1 MRSSPPTSSSDDQDS
16 SQEEGSTSRVNRQRI
31 HPDQA
36 RDRFF
41 PSRLEATGVDFSD
54 RISSQSK
61 SYHVRKSRPRR
72 KGSTR
77 AGESADSSDEE
88 GETLAR
94 RIARLKREVEEVQ
107 SEIANAETVKENSKS
122 LGVSETAT
130 AGDMDSIAKLS
141 SILTTLKGHQL
152 KPAPPTHNLDLVV
165 TVTPKAKQEPSQS
178 PSSPLPTNTQTAI
191 DTTRVLTKAVALESR
206 LSALEATLGI
216 PSTLLPPSSS
226 PLTSLTRSNKPIL
239 THLDTLEAHMTTLST
254 TTLPTLESLKS
265 QIDALS
271 TSAARLAEARAAATS
286 AQAALL
292 AAQTSRSPDLAAALE
307 DARSATAE
315 VDDPVLV
322 AQVEALYAA
331 LPTVEA
337 LAPLLPATL
346 ERLRSLRGLHAN
358 AAAVGGVLAELEARQ
373 AGMEG
378 EIAKWREGLERVEAA
393 AKRGGA
399 VMAGNREV
407 VEGWV
412 RELEARVESMM
423 EAEGRS

>member
-1 MRSSPPTSSSDDQDS
+1 
-16 SQEEGSTSRVNRQRI
+16 
-31 HPDQA
+31 
-36 RDRFF
+36 
-41 PSRLEATGVDFSD
+41 
-54 RISSQSK
+54 
-61 SYHVRKSRPRR
+61 
-72 KGSTR
+72 
-77 AGESADSSDEE
+77 
-88 GETLAR
+88 
-94 RIARLKREVEEVQ
+94 
-107 SEIANAETVKENSKS
+107 
-122 LGVSETAT
+122 
-130 AGDMDSIAKLS
+130 
-141 SILTTLKGHQL
+141 
-152 KPAPPTHNLDLVV
+152 
-165 TVTPKAKQEPSQS
+165 
-178 PSSPLPTNTQTAI
+178 
-191 DTTRVLTKAVALESR
+191 
-206 LSALEATLGI
+206 
-216 PSTLLPPSSS
+216 
-226 PLTSLTRSNKPIL
+226 
-239 THLDTLEAHMTTLST
+239 MTTLST